1 MSTPTETINLPQA
14 FAENERDVAL
24 AWLKYTIEH
33 FQANIK
39 RLKIGAS
46 NELRDSFAGTLV
58 SAAGGEELKLRIAYA
73 IQGMYTDMGV
83 GRGMGAG
90 VTKAGGQ
97 TKEGRDYNELRNIR
111 GQLRRHER
119 RAKRWYSKQI
129 AFDSRRLAELVSD
142 LWGKT
147 LISSIATAA
156 PEQAIKMLF

>member
-1 MSTPTETINLPQA
+1 VSTQTLDLPQA

-24 AWLKYTIEH
+24 AWLTYTIEH

-46 NELRDSFAGTLV
+46 NELRASFQGTLV
-58 SAAGGEELKLRIAYA
+58 SAAGGDELKLRIAYA

-97 TKEGRDYNELRNIR
+97 TKEGRDYNELRNSR

-119 RAKRWYSKQI
+119 RAKRWYGKQI

-142 LWGKT
+142 LRGKT
-147 LISSIATAA
+147 LISTVATAA
-156 PEQAIKMLF
+156 PEQPLQVTF

>member
-1 MSTPTETINLPQA
+1 MSTETINLPQA
-14 FAENERDVAL
+14 FAQNERDVAL

-46 NELRDSFAGTLV
+46 NELRDSFQGTLV
-58 SAAGGEELKLRIAYA
+58 SAAGGDELKLRIAYA
-73 IQGMYTDMGV
+73 IQGMYVDMGV

-97 TKEGRDYNELRNIR
+97 TKEGRDYNELRNSR
-111 GQLRRHER
+111 GQLNRHER
-119 RAKRWYSKQI
+119 RAKRWYGKQI

-142 LWGKT
+142 LWGNT
-147 LISSIATAA
+147 VISTITTAV
-156 PEQAIKMLF
+156 PEQPLQVNL

>member
-1 MSTPTETINLPQA
+1 MSTQPLDLPQA

-39 RLKIGAS
+39 RLKIGAT
-46 NELRDSFAGTLV
+46 NELRDSFQGTLV
-58 SAAGGEELKLRIAYA
+58 SAAGGDELKLRIAYA
-73 IQGMYTDMGV
+73 IQGLYVDMGV

-90 VTKAGGQ
+90 VTKRGGQ
-97 TKEGRDYNELRNIR
+97 TKEGRDYHELRNSR
-111 GQLRRHER
+111 GQLNRHER
-119 RAKRWYSKQI
+119 RAKRWYGKQI

-147 LISSIATAA
+147 SIATITTAAA
-156 PEQAIKMLF
+156 PAQPVRVIF